1 VCEIQVVQH
10 GRVRVV
16 VELVAVDHQRRLLLL
31 RVHHRRVHVRLR
43 LRLRLRLLR
52 EQRVAM

>member
-1 VCEIQVVQH
+1 MCVIQVVQH

-52 EQRVAM
+52 EQRVAL